1 VNRECPAMAHQR
13 LKLAT
18 LPAAM
23 VEALQLTVS
32 LKPQDESQ
40 RIAQREMVSALHRAA
55 DDPPSAHYPQSINGR
70 PGEMGCNLATGT
82 LRAHCYCYGP

>member
-1 VNRECPAMAHQR
+1 MHLRTLINRHIEEAVNREWPAMAHQH
-13 LKLAT
+13 LTLGT
-18 LPAAM
+18 LPTAM

-55 DDPPSAHYPQSINGR
+55 DARVSASSSVNR
-70 PGEMGCNLATGT
+70 
-82 LRAHCYCYGP
+82 R